1 MNRITTHLQEV
12 DMIGKLADMKE
23 ANYKNTLI
31 LTTLIELLID
41 KGIMTRKEILNK
53 ANSLEAHL
61 LTDILRHVDKDST
74 I

>member
-31 LTTLIELLID
+31 LTALIELLID
-41 KGIMTRKEILNK
+41 KGIMTRKEILTK

-61 LTDILRHVDKDST
+61 LTDILRHVDNDST